1 MNVFFKHLSEDFKHY
16 GKIFLF
22 HINDLE
28 NTLFSVNQIIRYT
41 VNLPVYVVEYIVKG
55 EGTVRCY
62 GKEYRINSGYV
73 YILPKDM
80 EHLYYSDKT
89 NPWIKKWF
97 NVTGKLC
104 ENYFMFFSIVIFSGV
119 IPQFS

>member
-1 MNVFFKHLSEDFKHY
+1 ME
-16 GKIFLF
+16 IFLF

-62 GKEYRINSGYV
+62 GKEYRINSVDV

-80 EHLYYSDKT
+80 EHLCFSNKN
-89 NPWIKKWF
+89 NPWLKK
-97 NVTGKLC
+97 
-104 ENYFMFFSIVIFSGV
+104 
-119 IPQFS
+119 

>member
-1 MNVFFKHLSEDFKHY
+1 MS
-16 GKIFLF
+16 

-28 NTLFSVNQIIRYT
+28 NSLFSVNQIIRYT

-62 GKEYRINSGYV
+62 GKEYRINSGDV
-73 YILPKDM
+73 YILPKDK

-89 NPWIKKWF
+89 NPWTKKWF

-104 ENYFMFFSIVIFSGV
+104 KKLFYAFFHCDFQRCHTAIFVELISTF
-119 IPQFS
+119 IE

>member
-1 MNVFFKHLSEDFKHY
+1 ML
-16 GKIFLF
+16 
-22 HINDLE
+22 HINDSE
-28 NTLFSVNQIIRYT
+28 NSLFSI
-41 VNLPVYVVEYIVKG
+41 NLAGITYPESNYKVYRKSSDVYVFEYIVKG

-62 GKEYRINSGYV
+62 GKEYRINSVDV

-89 NPWIKKWF
+89 NPWTKKWF

>member
-28 NTLFSVNQIIRYT
+28 NTLFSVNQNIRYT

-55 EGTVRCY
+55 RG
-62 GKEYRINSGYV
+62 
-73 YILPKDM
+73 L
-80 EHLYYSDKT
+80 SD
-89 NPWIKKWF
+89 
-97 NVTGKLC
+97 VTEKNT
-104 ENYFMFFSIVIFSGV
+104 E
-119 IPQFS
+119 